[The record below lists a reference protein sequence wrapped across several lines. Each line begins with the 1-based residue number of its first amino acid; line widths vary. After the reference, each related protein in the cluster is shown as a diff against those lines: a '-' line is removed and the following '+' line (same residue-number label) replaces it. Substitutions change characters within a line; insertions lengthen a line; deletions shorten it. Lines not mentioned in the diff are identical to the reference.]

1 LRPIV
6 AGGLPPP
13 KEDEDRAEWHRKH
26 YEAQA
31 QRDAEIDAQE
41 ADPTRHPGREL
52 RAGRAPGHYLY
63 YQQRGE
69 ANKGKSVRAGATT
82 DVREGERF
90 PHPGDPE
97 SLWPRVSA
105 GQDPDGRVPLFQRG
119 GFSTRGGLRLAPI
132 GTTRRLGLSLQH
144 HRIAGG
150 PLPGNSVHWRRPC
163 SS

>member
-1 LRPIV
+1 M
-6 AGGLPPP
+6 P
-13 KEDEDRAEWHRKH
+13 KEDEDWAEWYRKH

-69 ANKGKSVRAGATT
+69 AKKGGSVRSGATM

-97 SLWPRVSA
+97 SLWPSVSA
-105 GQDPDGRVPLFQRG
+105 GKDPDRRVPLFQRG
-119 GFSTRGGLRLAPI
+119 GFCLGMGHAWLPLARRVDLDRVYNTILSREDLIQGTQCI
-132 GTTRRLGLSLQH
+132 GADHAAAIS
-144 HRIAGG
+144 I
-150 PLPGNSVHWRRPC
+150 
-163 SS
+163 